1 MSKKAVYIT
10 HAKRTA
16 VGSLLGSLGS
26 IPATKLAAII
36 IESIL
41 KDSKLDPAIINE
53 VIMGQVITGGVG
65 QNPARQAL
73 IQAGLPKEVTG
84 FTVNKVCGSGLKTV
98 CLAASSIIA
107 GDNEIVI
114 AGGQENMS
122 LGLHGAYIRAGHKL
136 GSTQMVDLMQYDG
149 LTDVFSNNLMGITAE
164 NISKRF
170 NITREMQDEFA
181 LKSHQKAREAQAEG
195 RFKDE
200 ILPVEV
206 KMQKATLIFDQ
217 DEGIRADIKL
227 EVLAKLRPAFD
238 KEGTVTAGNAS
249 SINDGAACLMVVS
262 EEALKRYNLKPL
274 VRIVSYAEVGV
285 EPNIMGTGP
294 VPASKKALDKAGW
307 KVEDLDIIE
316 ANEAFA
322 AQAIYVNQQMNWD
335 INKVN
340 MNGGAIA
347 LGHPIGASGARIL
360 VTLIHQMQKIN
371 AKKGLAT
378 LCIGG
383 GMGIAMCIEKVN

>member
-107 GDNEIVI
+107 SDNEIVI

-122 LGLHGAYIRAGHKL
+122 LGLHGSYIRAGYKL

-181 LKSHQKAREAQAEG
+181 LRSHQKAREAQAEG

-206 KMQKATLIFDQ
+206 KMQKVTLLFDQ
-217 DEGIRADIKL
+217 DEGIRADIKS

-285 EPNIMGTGP
+285 DPNIMGTGP
-294 VPASKKALDKAGW
+294 VPAWTK
-307 KVEDLDIIE
+307 
-316 ANEAFA
+316 
-322 AQAIYVNQQMNWD
+322 
-335 INKVN
+335 
-340 MNGGAIA
+340 
-347 LGHPIGASGARIL
+347 L
-360 VTLIHQMQKIN
+360 VGK
-371 AKKGLAT
+371 
-378 LCIGG
+378 
-383 GMGIAMCIEKVN
+383 

>member
-1 MSKKAVYIT
+1 
-10 HAKRTA
+10 
-16 VGSLLGSLGS
+16 
-26 IPATKLAAII
+26 
-36 IESIL
+36 
-41 KDSKLDPAIINE
+41 
-53 VIMGQVITGGVG
+53 MGQVITGGVG

-122 LGLHGAYIRAGHKL
+122 LGLHGSYIRAGHKL

-149 LTDVFSNNLMGITAE
+149 LTDVFSNNLMRITAE

-170 NITREMQDEFA
+170 NITREMQDAFA
-181 LKSHQKAREAQAEG
+181 LRSHQKAREAQAEG

-217 DEGIRADIKL
+217 DEGIRTDIKL
-227 EVLAKLRPAFD
+227 EVLAKLRP
-238 KEGTVTAGNAS
+238 
-249 SINDGAACLMVVS
+249 
-262 EEALKRYNLKPL
+262 
-274 VRIVSYAEVGV
+274 
-285 EPNIMGTGP
+285 
-294 VPASKKALDKAGW
+294 
-307 KVEDLDIIE
+307 
-316 ANEAFA
+316 AFA

-383 GMGIAMCIEKVN
+383 GMGIAMYIEKVN